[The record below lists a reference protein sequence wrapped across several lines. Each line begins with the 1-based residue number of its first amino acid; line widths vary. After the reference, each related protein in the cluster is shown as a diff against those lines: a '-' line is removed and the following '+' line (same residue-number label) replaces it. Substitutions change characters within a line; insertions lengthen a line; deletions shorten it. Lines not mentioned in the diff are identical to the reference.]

1 MEDIKKKNIIADL
14 LVDLK
19 SKDNTILLKALKRVR
34 SKGSETVIPSL
45 IKIIETNE
53 DNKVVNE
60 AKSIILEL
68 KSTASI
74 PFLLD
79 ELDNEKT
86 EIRELV
92 LSAFWQ
98 TGFNAH
104 QYIDR
109 FVKAGIEGTLMETIE
124 AFTIIDSLEGPFEE
138 ELIMEGQL
146 LLNQYFNANSEVNEK
161 SQLLKS
167 ISKALE
173 NYERSIN

>member
-1 MEDIKKKNIIADL
+1 MGDIKKKNIIADL

-19 SKDNTILLKALKRVR
+19 SKDNKILLKALKRVR
-34 SKGSETVIPSL
+34 SKGSESVIPSL

-53 DNKVVNE
+53 DNQVVNE

-68 KSTASI
+68 KSTAAI

-79 ELDNEKT
+79 ELENENA

-92 LSAFWQ
+92 LGAFWQ

-109 FVKAGIEGTLMETIE
+109 FVKAGINGTFMETVE
-124 AFTIIDSLEGPFEE
+124 AYTIIDSLEGPFEE
-138 ELIMEGQL
+138 EPIMEAQL
-146 LLNQYFNANSEVNEK
+146 LLNQYFNKNIETNEK
-161 SQLLKS
+161 NELLKS
-167 ISKALE
+167 ISKTLS
-173 NYERSIN
+173 NYELTIE